1 MLEMVVFVLKSK
13 HESASLNLLQ
23 VPPVEKSCLPT
34 IVEMFVYYSHQQSVR
49 LLLKPWVHMSFE
61 SLIDHVVV
69 LMLALLLG
77 RICSFVHLH
86 SLKSHLTS
94 LHNADSSWCVY
105 SLMALAFMAL
115 SNILASYLR
124 LLGL

>member
-13 HESASLNLLQ
+13 HESTSLNLLQ
-23 VPPVEKSCLPT
+23 VPPVEKSCLST

-77 RICSFVHLH
+77 RICSFVHLY
-86 SLKSHLTS
+86 SLKSYLTS
-94 LHNADSSWCVY
+94 LHNVDSSWCVY

-115 SNILASYLR
+115 PNILASYLR